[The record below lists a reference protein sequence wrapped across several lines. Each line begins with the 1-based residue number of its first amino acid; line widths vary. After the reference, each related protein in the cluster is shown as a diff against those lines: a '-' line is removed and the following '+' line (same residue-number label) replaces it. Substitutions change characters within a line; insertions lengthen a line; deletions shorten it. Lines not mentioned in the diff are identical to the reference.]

1 MNERHFDAWTRLT
14 ARPLFRRRSI
24 LTLSGATLVGAVAGP
39 SMARAGQ
46 RGKQCK
52 KKCQQQASQC
62 ENVVRPY
69 CEEVDP
75 GGNGCLQR
83 VLPCCYPLT
92 SCDAAASTQ
101 CFIDNLV
108 ATGSPGAP

>member
-46 RGKQCK
+46 RGK
-52 KKCQQQASQC
+52 
-62 ENVVRPY
+62 
-69 CEEVDP
+69 
-75 GGNGCLQR
+75 
-83 VLPCCYPLT
+83 
-92 SCDAAASTQ
+92 
-101 CFIDNLV
+101 
-108 ATGSPGAP
+108 